1 MASIRSKFLAGAA
14 VVGLSVGGLAIGS
27 SYIASNLLANLETS
41 QTIGQSRVN
50 LMQGDMMHDALR
62 GDVFAALTAAQ
73 EGNQEAMDAA
83 RAETDEHAKEFLEA
97 MAANM
102 ELDLPAA
109 VRSLLRAV
117 DGPLNAYIQSAKTMV
132 ELALRDH
139 NAAKGRLEE
148 FSKIFTDLE
157 ERMEAASDALQSYQE
172 SKLTE
177 IRNDNELEILLL
189 NILGFVSVL
198 AVIGIAITGVRS
210 IVRPVK
216 SIAEVTREIAAGNY
230 NAEISA
236 RGRKDEIG
244 DLAAALEILRSN
256 SLRAKELE
264 AASEQQRLDSEKEKR
279 ALLARLA
286 DEFESTVKE
295 VATSVSG
302 AASQMKAS
310 SSKLGQS
317 ASDTSSRANAVSD
330 AAGQAW
336 TNVQAVASATEE
348 LSASIQEISQQVQTS
363 AVSAQEAVRLAS
375 NTNQRVAELVEVSQ
389 RIGEVVRLINGIAGQ
404 TNLLALNAT
413 IESARA
419 GEAGKGF
426 AVVASEVKNLA
437 SQTAKATE
445 EIGAQIAAMQSTTN
459 AAVEAIR
466 EVGHTIDEL
475 DKVAT
480 TIAGAVEEQRAA
492 TQEIA
497 RSVQE
502 AATGTGNVTS
512 NIDAVSQSATETGTS
527 ASEIQGAANQLSHE
541 AEKLKSEVVAFISR
555 VRAA

>member
-1 MASIRSKFLAGAA
+1 MASIRSKFLGGAA
-14 VVGLSVGGLAIGS
+14 AVGLSVGGLAIGS
-27 SYIASNLLANLETS
+27 SYIASDLLANLETS

-73 EGNQEAMDAA
+73 EGNQEAMEAA

-97 MAANM
+97 MAANAD
-102 ELDLPAA
+102 LDLPAT
-109 VRSLLRAV
+109 VRTLLRAV
-117 DGPLNAYIQSAKTMV
+117 EGPLNAYIHSAKTMV

-148 FSKIFTDLE
+148 FSKVFADLE
-157 ERMEAASDALQSYQE
+157 ERMEAASDALQAYQD
-172 SKLTE
+172 SKLAE
-177 IRNDNELEILLL
+177 IRSTNELEILLL
-189 NILGFVSVL
+189 NILGVFSVL
-198 AVIGIAITGVRS
+198 AVIGIAVTGVRS

-244 DLAAALEILRSN
+244 DLAAALEILRNN

-264 AASEQQRLDSEKEKR
+264 AASEQQRLDNEKEKR

-310 SSKLGQS
+310 SNKLGQS

-330 AAGQAW
+330 AASQAW

-445 EIGAQIAAMQSTTN
+445 EIGSQIAAMQSTTN

-466 EVGHTIDEL
+466 EVGQTIDEL

-480 TIAGAVEEQRAA
+480 AIAGAVEEQRAA

-502 AATGTGNVTS
+502 AATGTGSVTS

-527 ASEIQGAANQLSHE
+527 ASEIQGAAQKLSNE
-541 AEKLKSEVVAFISR
+541 ADKLKNEVVAFIGK